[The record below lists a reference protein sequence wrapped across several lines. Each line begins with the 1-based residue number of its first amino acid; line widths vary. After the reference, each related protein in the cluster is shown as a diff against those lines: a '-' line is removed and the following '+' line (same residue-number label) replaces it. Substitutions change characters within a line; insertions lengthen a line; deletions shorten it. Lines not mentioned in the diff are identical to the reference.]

1 MLNLVST
8 STDLMKAS
16 GVLKVLLMMWRLERT
31 TGGNISCMSGFF
43 PRALHSSTL
52 KASMC
57 KCLFLS
63 YDAILNMDR
72 SVLCHITVVGILV
85 ESQQC

>member
-16 GVLKVLLMMWRLERT
+16 GVLKALLMTWRLERT
-31 TGGNISCMSGFF
+31 SGGNIFCMSGLFSS
-43 PRALHSSTL
+43 ALHSSTF
-52 KASMC
+52 KASMF

-72 SVLCHITVVGILV
+72 SVLYHITVVGIFV

>member
-16 GVLKVLLMMWRLERT
+16 GVLKALLMMWRLSRT
-31 TGGNISCMSGFF
+31 TGGNIFCMSVSFS
-43 PRALHSSTL
+43 RALHSSTF
-52 KASMC
+52 KASMF

-72 SVLCHITVVGILV
+72 SVLYHITVVGIFV